1 MMTESGFAENAEPLF
16 LFPERLVPHL
26 PLIKEG
32 INVMHAI
39 ISNF

>member
-1 MMTESGFAENAEPLF
+1 MTDSGFAEKAEPLF
-16 LFPERLVPHL
+16 LLPEVPVAHL

-39 ISNF
+39 LSNF